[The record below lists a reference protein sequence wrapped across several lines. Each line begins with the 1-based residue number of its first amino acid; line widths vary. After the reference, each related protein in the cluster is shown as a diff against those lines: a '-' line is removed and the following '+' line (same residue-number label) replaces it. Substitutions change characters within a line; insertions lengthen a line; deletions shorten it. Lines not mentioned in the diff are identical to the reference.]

1 VHRELTNMG
10 KVENLSVDLDG
21 IIHMGVDFLNP

>member
-1 VHRELTNMG
+1 VHRQLTQVG
-10 KVENLSVDLDG
+10 KVENPDVNLDG